1 MPKGSGVVENRAKV
15 KFRFIEF
22 ELEGGNAAVEN
33 SVRNLT
39 TALTRNTGNN
49 GLKAWPSKTP
59 AALPSAAETQVLDP
73 QTIDNDEPET
83 IEPEIAEAAA
93 SSAAKVRTPRKPSV
107 PELIADLDPT
117 TGDIPLKEFCASKT
131 LALDTKKCLACAV
144 WLKEHKQIP
153 VITDGHVY
161 TCFKFMKWQIP
172 VDIGAVLRGMKK
184 QNWFTTPERGKFAIT
199 HLGENE
205 VTQMG

>member
-1 MPKGSGVVENRAKV
+1 MPKGTGVVEDRAKV

-39 TALTRNTGNN
+39 TALTRNTGSN
-49 GLKAWPSKTP
+49 GLKALPSKTP
-59 AALPSAAETQVLDP
+59 VALQSAAETEVLDA
-73 QTIDNDEPET
+73 QTIDNDEAET
-83 IEPEIAEAAA
+83 IEPE
-93 SSAAKVRTPRKPSV
+93 SSETGTPRVAKTRTPRKPPV
-107 PELIADLDPT
+107 PELIDDLDPT
-117 TGDIPLKEFCASKT
+117 TGEIPLKDFCSSKN

-144 WLKEHKQIP
+144 WLKEYKQIP
-153 VITDGHVY
+153 VITDGHIY

-172 VDIGAVLRGMKK
+172 VDIGSVLRGMKK
-184 QNWFTTPERGKFAIT
+184 QNWFTTPERGKFGIT